1 MGRPRGGR
9 ARTYS
14 PSVADV
20 SVGVDSGGTFT
31 DAVALDRD
39 GVLRTAKVVSTSHDP
54 SVATARACAAVA
66 GADTAVE
73 LRHGTTVPT
82 NALLER
88 AGARTAL
95 VTTAGF
101 ADVIEIGRQRRPDL
115 YDIEADRPIPLVP
128 APLRFGVRERLAH
141 SGEVVVPLDEDA
153 IAAVCERVDA
163 AAPEAVAVC
172 LLHAYANGEHE
183 RQIAARLAR
192 PGRTVV
198 TSSAAAPEMREYE
211 RISTTVLH
219 AYLGPGTAV
228 YLDRLVADPEVPA
241 RVLVMR
247 SAGGLAEVST
257 IVSRPA
263 DAMLSGPAAGALA
276 AAAVAEA
283 AGHPNALAFDMGGT
297 STDVCLIEAG
307 RPEVRALTEVG
318 GLPCLAPALAVH
330 TVGAGGGSIAA
341 VDPGGALTVGPRS
354 AGAVPGPACYGRGA
368 TSPTVTDANVA
379 LGRVARLVGGDLQ
392 LQPDLASAALASLG
406 ADAAEAVVAVADAVM
421 ERALREV
428 SVYRGVDPGGCALV
442 AFGGAGGLH
451 AAALAR
457 ALGCRAVLVP
467 PRAGVLSAVGL
478 LAAPVRADRSR
489 TRIGDLAS
497 LDPADL
503 VALRAAASAEL
514 GNSVALR
521 CELAVD
527 CRYVGQSHELRVPV
541 NPGDAAADVVER
553 FHSVHERRN
562 GYRRDGASVEVV
574 TLRASAEAPS
584 GIGVV
589 DLLARVPEPG
599 RAAPV
604 PRSGPGGVLRW
615 DRTALPPGFTTTGPC
630 AVDDLD
636 STTWV
641 PAGFVVGVDD
651 ALNLVLED
659 S

>member
-1 MGRPRGGR
+1 M
-9 ARTYS
+9 
-14 PSVADV
+14 ADV

-39 GVLRTAKVVSTSHDP
+39 GILRSAKVASTPHDP
-54 SVATARACAAVA
+54 AMATARACAALA
-66 GADTAVE
+66 GAGAGE

-95 VTTAGF
+95 VTTSGF
-101 ADVIEIGRQRRPDL
+101 EDVIEIGRQRRPDL
-115 YDIEADRPIPLVP
+115 YDIDADRPVPLVP
-128 APLRFGVRERLAH
+128 AALRFGVRERLAH
-141 SGEVVVPLDEDA
+141 SGEVVVALDEDA

-163 AAPEAVAVC
+163 AEPEAVAVC

-183 RQIAARLAR
+183 RRIAARLAR

-198 TSSAAAPEMREYE
+198 TSSAAAPEVREYE
-211 RISTTVLH
+211 RTSTTALH
-219 AYLGPGTAV
+219 AYLGPGTAA
-228 YLDRLVADPEVPA
+228 YLDRLGSADGLPA

-247 SAGGLAEVST
+247 SAGGLADAAT
-257 IVSRPA
+257 IVGHPA
-263 DAMLSGPAAGALA
+263 DALLSGPAAGALA
-276 AAAVAEA
+276 AAAVAVA

-297 STDVCLIEAG
+297 STDVCLIESG

-318 GLPCLAPALAVH
+318 GLPCLSPALAVH

-354 AGAVPGPACYGRGA
+354 AGAVPGPACYGRGGTA
-368 TSPTVTDANVA
+368 PTVTDANVA

-392 LQPDLASAALASLG
+392 LEADLAHAALASLG
-406 ADAAEAVVAVADAVM
+406 ADAAEAVVAVVDAAM

-428 SVYRGVDPGGCALV
+428 SVYRGVDPAGCALV

-489 TRIGDLAS
+489 TSIGDLAS
-497 LDPADL
+497 FDPTDL
-503 VALRAAASAEL
+503 VALRAAASAEV
-514 GNSVALR
+514 GTSAAIT
-521 CELAVD
+521 CELAVE
-527 CRYVGQSHELRVPV
+527 CRYAGQSHELLVPV
-541 NPGDAAADVVER
+541 HPGDTAATLVER
-553 FHSVHERRN
+553 FHSVHARGN

-574 TLRASAEAPS
+574 TLRASAEAPA
-584 GIGVV
+584 GIGVAA
-589 DLLARVPEPG
+589 LLARVSEPG
-599 RAAPV
+599 RSAPEA
-604 PRSGPGGVLRW
+604 RTGPGGIERW
-615 DRTALPPGFTTTGPC
+615 DRGGLPPGFTTRGPC

-641 PAGFVVGVDD
+641 PAGFVVGVDE
-651 ALNLVLED
+651 ARNLVLED

>member
-1 MGRPRGGR
+1 M
-9 ARTYS
+9 
-14 PSVADV
+14 ADV
-20 SVGVDSGGTFT
+20 TVGVDSGGTFT
-31 DAVALDRD
+31 DAVALGGD
-39 GVLRTAKVVSTSHDP
+39 GVLRTAKVPSTPHDP
-54 SVATARACAAVA
+54 AVATARACAAVA
-66 GADTAVE
+66 GADVAVE

-101 ADVIEIGRQRRPDL
+101 ADVIEIGRQRRTDL
-115 YDIEADRPIPLVP
+115 YDIDAERPTPLVP
-128 APLRFGVRERLAH
+128 ACLRFDVSERIDHQGGVLI
-141 SGEVVVPLDEDA
+141 PLDDDA
-153 IAAVCERVDA
+153 VAELRARIDT

-172 LLHAYANGEHE
+172 LLHAYANDEHE
-183 RQIAARLAR
+183 RELAARLAR
-192 PGRTVV
+192 RGRTVV
-198 TSSAAAPEMREYE
+198 ASASVAPELREYE
-211 RISTTVLH
+211 RTSTAALH
-219 AYLGPGTAV
+219 AYLGPGTAA

-263 DAMLSGPAAGALA
+263 DALLSGPAAGALA

-283 AGHPNALAFDMGGT
+283 AGYPDALAFDMGGT

-318 GLPCLAPALAVH
+318 GLPCLSPALAVH

-354 AGAVPGPACYGRGA
+354 AGAVPGPACYGRGG

-379 LGRVARLVGGDLQ
+379 LGKVVRLVGGNFPLE
-392 LQPDLASAALASLG
+392 SALARSALAQLG
-406 ADAAEAVVAVADAVM
+406 DDAAAAVVAVVDAVM

-428 SVYRGVDPGGCALV
+428 SVHRGVDPAGCALV

-451 AAALAR
+451 AASLAR

-478 LAAPVRADRSR
+478 LAAPVRADRSQ
-489 TRIGDLAS
+489 TSIGDLAAF
-497 LDPADL
+497 DPADASPL
-503 VALRAAASAEL
+503 LASAKTEL
-514 GNSVALR
+514 GASAAVT

-527 CRYVGQSHELRVPV
+527 CRYAGQSHELRVPV
-541 NPGDAAADVVER
+541 LPGDSAATLVAR
-553 FHSVHERRN
+553 FHAVHERRN

-584 GIGVV
+584 GIGVA
-589 DLLARVPEPG
+589 DLLARVPG
-599 RAAPV
+599 RDSAAPV
-604 PRSGPGGVLRW
+604 PRSGPGGVVRW
-615 DRTALPPGFTTTGPC
+615 DRTALPPGFTTQGPC
-630 AVDDLD
+630 VVDDFD

-641 PAGFVVGVDD
+641 PAGFSLEVDTNW
-651 ALNLVLED
+651 NLVLED
-659 S
+659 T